1 MRKIKRLVLH
11 ETSHVLSSKDMMFL
25 FGGTNVL
32 IYSCVCSKDGSSNK
46 SATIKVT
53 AGTDPESAILGSN
66 GACYGYTY
74 ASCAY
79 RTTV

>member
-32 IYSCVCSKDGSSNK
+32 IYSCVSSNK